1 MVVNNILKYL
11 REWLGPL
18 LKQEVSFFHSNI
30 TCQNNSIWLSLMLNT
45 PEINLIN
52 LLIKQVFNTLIECII
67 KYLYNTSLSDV

>member
-1 MVVNNILKYL
+1 
-11 REWLGPL
+11 
-18 LKQEVSFFHSNI
+18 
-30 TCQNNSIWLSLMLNT
+30 MLNT